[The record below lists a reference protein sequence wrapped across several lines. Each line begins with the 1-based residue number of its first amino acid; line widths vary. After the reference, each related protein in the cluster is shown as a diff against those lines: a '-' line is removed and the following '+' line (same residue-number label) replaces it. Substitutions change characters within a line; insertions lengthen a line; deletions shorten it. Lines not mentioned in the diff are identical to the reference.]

1 MREARARTQRAEGR
15 AMSALLGAMEA
26 GGTKFVCAA
35 SKRGEILAQTRIS
48 TGAPEITLAA
58 ARQFFETVIAEHG
71 ELSALGIAAF
81 GPLDLRNGS
90 PTYGHLL
97 ATPKHGWAG
106 TDLVAPF
113 ARRFGCPISIDTDVN
128 AAAIAETS
136 QGAARGCRTAV
147 YVTVGTG
154 IGGGTVVDGRTLR
167 GSPHPEM
174 GHIRVARHELDA
186 AFAGVCPF
194 HGDCLEG
201 VASGPAIVARYGAP
215 LDALPS
221 DHEAIAVVGHYLG
234 QLTANVLLM
243 IAPERVILGGGV
255 MNSEPLLRET
265 RAAAARLLNGYGGY
279 GATAGSL
286 EQTVVAPG
294 LGERSGIVGALVLA
308 ERALADR
315 SRQT

>member
-1 MREARARTQRAEGR
+1 
-15 AMSALLGAMEA
+15 MSALLGAMEA

-35 SKRGEILAQTRIS
+35 SKRDEILAQTRIS
-48 TGAPEITLAA
+48 TREPNATLAA
-58 ARQFFETVIAEHG
+58 ARQFFEAVMAEHG

-81 GPLDLRNGS
+81 GPLDLRNTS
-90 PTYGHLL
+90 PTFGRLL
-97 ATPKHGWAG
+97 GTPKHGWAG

-113 ARRFGCPISIDTDVN
+113 ARRFGCPVAIDTDVN
-128 AAAIAETS
+128 AAALAETLH
-136 QGAARGCRTAV
+136 GAARGCRTAV

-154 IGGGTVVDGRTLR
+154 IGGGAVVDGRTLR

-174 GHIRVARHELDA
+174 GHIRIARHERDTT
-186 AFAGVCPF
+186 FAGVCPF

-221 DHEAIAVVGHYLG
+221 DHEAITIVGHYLG

-243 IAPERVILGGGV
+243 ISPERVILGGGV
-255 MNSEPLLRET
+255 MSSEPLLRET
-265 RAAAARLLNGYGGY
+265 RAATARLLNGYGGY
-279 GATAGSL
+279 GASAASL
-286 EQTVVAPG
+286 EQTIVAPG

-308 ERALADR
+308 ERALECA
-315 SRQT
+315 

>member
-1 MREARARTQRAEGR
+1 
-15 AMSALLGAMEA
+15 MSALLGAIEA

-35 SKRGEILAQTRIS
+35 SKRGEILAQTRIP
-48 TGAPEITLAA
+48 TRGPDVTLAA
-58 ARQFFETVIAEHG
+58 AQQFFEAVMAEHG

-81 GPLDLRNGS
+81 GPLDLRSTS
-90 PTYGHLL
+90 PTFGRLL
-97 ATPKHGWAG
+97 GTPKHGWAG

-113 ARRFGCPISIDTDVN
+113 ARFGCPVVIDTDVN
-128 AAAIAETS
+128 AAALAETLH
-136 QGAARGCRTAV
+136 GAARGCRTAV

-154 IGGGTVVDGRTLR
+154 IGGGVVVDGRTLR

-174 GHIRVARHELDA
+174 GHIRVARHERDT

-194 HGDCLEG
+194 HGNCLEG

-234 QLTANVLLM
+234 QLAANVLLM
-243 IAPERVILGGGV
+243 IAPERIVLGGGV
-255 MNSEPLLRET
+255 MSSEPLLRET
-265 RAAAARLLNGYGGY
+265 RTAAARLLNGYGGH
-279 GATAGSL
+279 GASAASL
-286 EQTVVAPG
+286 EQTIVSPG

-308 ERALADR
+308 ERA
-315 SRQT
+315 

>member
-1 MREARARTQRAEGR
+1 
-15 AMSALLGAMEA
+15 MSALLGAMEA

-48 TGAPEITLAA
+48 TDAPEVTLAA

-113 ARRFGCPISIDTDVN
+113 ARRFGCAVSIDTDVN

-154 IGGGTVVDGRTLR
+154 IGGGVVSSGRPVHGLM
-167 GSPHPEM
+167 HPEL
-174 GHIRVARHELDA
+174 GHVRIPHDLQRDPY
-186 AFAGVCPF
+186 GGSCPY
-194 HGDCLEG
+194 HGDCFEG
-201 VASGPAIVARYGAP
+201 LACGPAIQQRWGVPGGELPDDHPAWALEADYLASGMVALACILSP
-215 LDALPS
+215 
-221 DHEAIAVVGHYLG
+221 HKI
-234 QLTANVLLM
+234 VLS
-243 IAPERVILGGGV
+243 GGV
-255 MNSEPLLRET
+255 GRRPGMPEAVATRLEELL
-265 RAAAARLLNGYGGY
+265 ADYMP
-279 GATAGSL
+279 SP
-286 EQTVVAPG
+286 QIVAPV
-294 LGERSGIVGALVLA
+294 LGDRAGVLGAL
-308 ERALADR
+308 ALAM
-315 SRQT
+315 STAYSAT

>member
-1 MREARARTQRAEGR
+1 
-15 AMSALLGAMEA
+15 MSALLGAMEA

-35 SKRGEILAQTRIS
+35 SKRGELLAQTRIP
-48 TGAPEITLAA
+48 TRGPDATLAA
-58 ARQFFETVIAEHG
+58 ALQFFATVMAEHG

-81 GPLDLRNGS
+81 GPLDLRNTS
-90 PTYGHLL
+90 PTFGRLL
-97 ATPKHGWAG
+97 GTPKHGWAG

-113 ARRFGCPISIDTDVN
+113 ARRFGCPVAIDTDVN
-128 AAAIAETS
+128 AAALAETLH
-136 QGAARGCRTAV
+136 GAARGCRTAV

-154 IGGGTVVDGRTLR
+154 IGGGAVVDGRTLR

-174 GHIRVARHELDA
+174 GHIRIARHERDTT
-186 AFAGVCPF
+186 FAGVCPF

-221 DHEAIAVVGHYLG
+221 DHEAITIVGHYLG

-243 IAPERVILGGGV
+243 ISPERVILGGGV
-255 MNSEPLLRET
+255 MSSEPLLRET
-265 RAAAARLLNGYGGY
+265 RAATARLLNGYGGY
-279 GATAGSL
+279 GASAASL
-286 EQTVVAPG
+286 EQTIVAPG

-308 ERALADR
+308 ERALECA
-315 SRQT
+315 